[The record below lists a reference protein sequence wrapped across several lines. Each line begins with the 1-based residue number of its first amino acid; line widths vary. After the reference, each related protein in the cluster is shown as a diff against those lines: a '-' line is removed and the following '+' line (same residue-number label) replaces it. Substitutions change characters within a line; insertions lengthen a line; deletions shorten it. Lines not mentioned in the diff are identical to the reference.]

1 MKAQW
6 TAEKEAIQKIQ
17 AKKAEL
23 EKLRTEA
30 EQATRRG
37 DLQKAAEI
45 SYGTVPQIEKEIQA
59 LEKRLAEIQ
68 KKGKYLKEEVDAED
82 IAEIV
87 SKWTGIPV
95 TKMLESEKARL
106 LKLEEEL
113 GRRVIGQREA
123 LAAVSN
129 AVRRARAG
137 LQDPN
142 RPTGLVHLPRSDG
155 CRQNRDRARR
165 SPSFCST
172 TSARSCGS
180 TCRSTWRSTRSRG

>member
-1 MKAQW
+1 MIAGL
-6 TAEKEAIQKIQ
+6 Q
-17 AKKAEL
+17 AKKAQL
-23 EKLRTEA
+23 EQLRTEA

-45 SYGTVPQIEKEIQA
+45 TYGKIPA
-59 LEKRLAEIQ
+59 LEQEIAAIEQRLAEIQ

-87 SKWTGIPV
+87 GKWTGIPV
-95 TKMLESEKARL
+95 SKMLESERERVTRL
-106 LKLEEEL
+106 EAEL
-113 GRRVIGQREA
+113 GRRVIGQPEA

-142 RPTGLVHLPRSDG
+142 RPTGSFIFLGPTGGGKTGAARAPPQVLFRHQGALVRPDIAEELEKH
-155 CRQNRDRARR
+155 A
-165 SPSFCST
+165 
-172 TSARSCGS
+172 A
-180 TCRSTWRSTRSRG
+180 

>member
-23 EKLRTEA
+23 EQLRTEA

-45 SYGTVPQIEKEIQA
+45 SYGRVPAAEKDIQT

-87 SKWTGIPV
+87 GKWTGIPV
-95 TKMLESEKARL
+95 SKMLESERQRL
-106 LKLEEEL
+106 TRLEAEL
-113 GRRVIGQREA
+113 AQRGVGQRAA
-123 LAAVSN
+123 LAARAN
-129 AVRRARAG
+129 GVRRG
-137 LQDPN
+137 
-142 RPTGLVHLPRSDG
+142 
-155 CRQNRDRARR
+155 RARR
-165 SPSFCST
+165 EETEP
-172 TSARSCGS
+172 
-180 TCRSTWRSTRSRG
+180 

>member
-1 MKAQW
+1 QGE
-6 TAEKEAIQKIQ
+6 AENDANQKIQ

-23 EKLRTEA
+23 EQLRTEA
-30 EQATRRG
+30 ELATRRG

-45 SYGTVPQIEKEIQA
+45 SYGSVPAAEKEIQT

-95 TKMLESEKARL
+95 TKMLESDKERL
-106 LKLEEEL
+106 LKLEDEL

-123 LAAVSN
+123 VTAVAN

-137 LQDPN
+137 LQDPH
-142 RPTGLVHLPRSDG
+142 RPTG
-155 CRQNRDRARR
+155 
-165 SPSFCST
+165 SFL
-172 TSARSCGS
+172 
-180 TCRSTWRSTRSRG
+180 